1 MRHATVPPPVWP
13 STPPTSPWGPRS
25 WRSWCTGS
33 VSAGSTAPSPLITV
47 SSTSQV
53 ESKSRAWTTL
63 SVSMFQPNR
72 QQKPR
77 ESIIYDSPSHTLSL
91 SQIRSLWLSTSPR
104 RPRSTSL
111 TMFSFVARTWSSKS
125 SSMIP
130 AATSKPLPPST
141 TSGTSEMATSWW
153 HTAMWPHTLTA
164 GWGAWVWCWWWRQ
177 RSPLSVRQRLSP
189 RLRGAPRPRLP
200 QVLRHGDVVMWNDL
214 VHAGVLSDCSLS
226 TVTRRRQILASERF
240 FFWFLK
246 DTAGE
251 GEARGVQLVTIC
263 NFTAR

>member
-63 SVSMFQPNR
+63 SVSMFQSNR

-91 SQIRSLWLSTSPR
+91 SLSDKIP
-104 RPRSTSL
+104 
-111 TMFSFVARTWSSKS
+111 VAVNISQK
-125 SSMIP
+125 
-130 AATSKPLPPST
+130 AAVNQSDN
-141 TSGTSEMATSWW
+141 
-153 HTAMWPHTLTA
+153 
-164 GWGAWVWCWWWRQ
+164 VFF
-177 RSPLSVRQRLSP
+177 
-189 RLRGAPRPRLP
+189 RGE
-200 QVLRHGDVVMWNDL
+200 DVVFKVQLHDPSGYL
-214 VHAGVLSDCSLS
+214 KTA
-226 TVTRRRQILASERF
+226 ASIDYIWDFR
-240 FFWFLK
+240 
-246 DTAGE
+246 DGN
-251 GEARGVQLVTIC
+251 QLVTHRDVTTHTYSRLGRMSVMLVVEAAFPIEC
-263 NFTAR
+263 PPTAVTPTQRSSTAPPPTGTETRGRGDVKRSATCRGFIWL